1 MIDRLHVTRFPV
13 AVIPPQGETR
23 TKALARLAT
32 MEREALHLAT
42 AIKDMRNGIVRAD
55 GRLFT
60 SGVMN
65 SRDWTLSVVLSHTYL
80 QALVDAG
87 VHSSGFP
94 GQATPLASYQGYT
107 LFGRAGTMGVEDGIR
122 DRPR

>member
-13 AVIPPQGETR
+13 AVILPQGET
-23 TKALARLAT
+23 KALLRLAT
-32 MEREALHLAT
+32 MEREAMHLAT
-42 AIKDMRNGIVRAD
+42 AVRDMRNGIVRAD

-65 SRDWTLSVVLSHTYL
+65 SRNWTLSVVVSHAYL
-80 QALVDAG
+80 QTLVDAE

-94 GQATPLASYQGYT
+94 GLATPLASYQGVT
-107 LFGRAGTMGVEDGIR
+107 LFGRAGKMGVDDAMRERYG
-122 DRPR
+122 